1 MAQLNAKQ
9 LQEPNALPK
18 TPWKLIFLA
27 FVFLFTPNI
36 NVIDLLPD
44 FVGYFIIV
52 RLLRYPADLS
62 PYFAEARSTFQ
73 KLAWLSV
80 LKIPAIAIV
89 LGSGVGRG
97 DTTALLAL
105 GFGVGDLIL
114 GIMAVKYLFDAL
126 FYLGERTNADAILH
140 PFSMSKKRALTP
152 ESYRGFTILFI
163 IVKCA
168 VATLPEFLLL
178 TENTADGIYTSA
190 NLALYPMTLI
200 LAQLLGLTVGIVW
213 LRRSICYAKALFAN
227 NTLEDGLYEMFG
239 GDFDFHYET
248 KFRLRSLAA
257 SFVISICAVFLAFT
271 IRFDN
276 LSGAFLLPSALF
288 PLALS
293 YALFVGRKYYKNL
306 KPIFVLG
313 LCGGALGII
322 ESVLSAF
329 FFEKYGIDD
338 LYYDKA
344 AKIAYLPYEIVSLLT
359 CSLSIALLVLLMC
372 RMRTFVYENTGIS
385 PSDNAYRTVDRDFH
399 KLLLRRAYLCF
410 GLGISLFSI
419 KGADVILYGIPK
431 ILFTNTS
438 DITMPT
444 IVSPALP
451 WLSTVAMLV
460 SVAFILSALYFFS
473 TLKDEVMLKYENA

>member
-1 MAQLNAKQ
+1 MKQ
-9 LQEPNALPK
+9 N
-18 TPWKLIFLA
+18 
-27 FVFLFTPNI
+27 
-36 NVIDLLPD
+36 
-44 FVGYFIIV
+44 
-52 RLLRYPADLS
+52 
-62 PYFAEARSTFQ
+62 
-73 KLAWLSV
+73 
-80 LKIPAIAIV
+80 
-89 LGSGVGRG
+89 
-97 DTTALLAL
+97 
-105 GFGVGDLIL
+105 
-114 GIMAVKYLFDAL
+114 
-126 FYLGERTNADAILH
+126 
-140 PFSMSKKRALTP
+140 
-152 ESYRGFTILFI
+152 
-163 IVKCA
+163 
-168 VATLPEFLLL
+168 
-178 TENTADGIYTSA
+178 SA
-190 NLALYPMTLI
+190 
-200 LAQLLGLTVGIVW
+200 
-213 LRRSICYAKALFAN
+213 
-227 NTLEDGLYEMFG
+227 
-239 GDFDFHYET
+239 
-248 KFRLRSLAA
+248 
-257 SFVISICAVFLAFT
+257 
-271 IRFDN
+271 
-276 LSGAFLLPSALF
+276 F

-293 YALFVGRKYYKNL
+293 YALFVARKYYKNL